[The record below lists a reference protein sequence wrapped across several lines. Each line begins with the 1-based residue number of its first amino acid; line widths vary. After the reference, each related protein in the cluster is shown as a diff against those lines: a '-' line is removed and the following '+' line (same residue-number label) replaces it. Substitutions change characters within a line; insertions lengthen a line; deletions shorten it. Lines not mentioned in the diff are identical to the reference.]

1 MPDRAEQLLAAL
13 LLEAAFG
20 YPAALH
26 RRVPHPVVWA
36 GKLIAA
42 LDRRWNGSWRP
53 NKISSSP
60 RRRGPISCAFQMV
73 KRRGMDPRLRG
84 DDEMRVA
91 RKTRL
96 AGIATAAILILV
108 SGGLGLAL
116 EHILTGWTGATLLVL
131 LATTGLA
138 QKSLHDHVRA
148 VAHPLAAGN
157 LDQARTA
164 LAMIVGRDV
173 HALDEEGVAAAAT
186 ESLAESFCDG
196 IVAPA
201 FWFLIAGLP
210 GLFAFKAISTADS
223 LIGHLDERH
232 RHFGWASARLDDLLN
247 LIPARLSALL
257 LCAVSF
263 PSPRR
268 KPGSQEAGRCAAEGD
283 PGLRRGDG
291 KNALHIILRDARKHL
306 SPNAGWPEAAM
317 AGALGVRLGGGGSY
331 DGEWISRAE
340 LGEGPRPQA
349 RDLNRALTLY
359 RRSCLLLWLLAGGLA
374 WAL

>member
-20 YPAALH
+20 YPQALH
-26 RRVPHPVVWA
+26 RRVPHPIVWA
-36 GKLIAA
+36 GNLIAA
-42 LDRRWNGSWRP
+42 MDRRWN
-53 NKISSSP
+53 
-60 RRRGPISCAFQMV
+60 RGIATRQ
-73 KRRGMDPRLRG
+73 
-84 DDEMRVA
+84 
-91 RKTRL
+91 RL

-116 EHILTGWTGATLLVL
+116 EQILSGWTGATLLVL

-148 VAHPLAAGN
+148 VARPLAAGN
-157 LDQARTA
+157 IDQARTA

-173 HALDEEGVAAAAT
+173 HALDEQGISAAAT

-201 FWFLIAGLP
+201 FWFLVAGLP
-210 GLFAFKAISTADS
+210 GLIAFKAISTADS
-223 LIGHLDERH
+223 LIGHLDERY

-247 LIPARLSALL
+247 LIPARLSGLL
-257 LCAVSF
+257 LCIATAIK
-263 PSPRR
+263 PSPQRR
-268 KPGSQEAGRCAAEGD
+268 LGSISPSTNEGAGGEGDGSQPSLGRRASTWGD
-283 PGLRRGDG
+283 TR
-291 KNALHIILRDARKHL
+291 NALHIMLRDARNHL

-317 AGALGVRLGGGGSY
+317 AGALGVRLGGGTRY
-331 DGEWISRAE
+331 DGEWIARAE
-340 LGEGPRPQA
+340 LGDGPRPQA
-349 RDLNRALTLY
+349 QDLSHALTLY
-359 RRSCLLLWLLAGGLA
+359 RRACLLLWLLAGGLA